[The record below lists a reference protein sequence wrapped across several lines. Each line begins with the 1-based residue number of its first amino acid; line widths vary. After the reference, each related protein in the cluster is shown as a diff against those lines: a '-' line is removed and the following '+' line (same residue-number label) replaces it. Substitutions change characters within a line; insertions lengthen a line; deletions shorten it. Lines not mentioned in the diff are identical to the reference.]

1 MEPQWHS
8 LFPETGFRWQMSL
21 RPGDGRQFFSPS
33 PDHESLLRERKRWLT
48 THPREF
54 TAALPESASL
64 VEEVVGMVSRWLDEN
79 ARPQHVRKITDAE
92 ALCFAGGIKWEPDW
106 VLLRQ
111 DAEGAFRLVA
121 GVVCFPSMWSLREKL
136 GRTIAEIHEPVAGLN
151 ASLGAKIDT
160 FLARVRPEQDWE
172 RENWGLSSNN
182 HLNHHPRFRPEP
194 LTAESNLDNT
204 WLRLERQLFARLPKT
219 DGLLFGIRVLHF
231 PLAQIAALPGMRPRL
246 AHALNTMPEDVST
259 YKSLDAAR
267 ERLIR
272 ELDDTAF
279 RWRRQQGSGRARSQK
294 SL

>member
-172 RENWGLSSNN
+172 RENWGLNGSYLRACQKLTVFSLVSASS
-182 HLNHHPRFRPEP
+182 
-194 LTAESNLDNT
+194 
-204 WLRLERQLFARLPKT
+204 
-219 DGLLFGIRVLHF
+219 IF
-231 PLAQIAALPGMRPRL
+231 PSP
-246 AHALNTMPEDVST
+246 
-259 YKSLDAAR
+259 KSLRCPGCVRASPTPSTR
-267 ERLIR
+267 CPKM
-272 ELDDTAF
+272 F
-279 RWRRQQGSGRARSQK
+279 RHTKASTPHGRD
-294 SL
+294 